1 MIDDEDIILN
11 NIPQTIDWNSY
22 GLELVATF
30 NDAELALNYI
40 DSHPVDG
47 IFTDIQMPVISGL
60 ELAQHVYQNY
70 PNIVVF
76 IISAYSNFEYAQEAM
91 NYNVLGYLLKPLNFK
106 NLSDACTKM
115 KEKID
120 NIYKSNAI
128 YYLNTSQ
135 CPNKLQKLIS
145 DYANKKQIN
154 LLADISKSFEEY
166 NYNTDTLQFP
176 CGIISV
182 TIIDLVE
189 YLTDTWTHGKEN
201 LFVALNR
208 LMVCNNLY
216 IFPLYQSF
224 DKIELL
230 LLSKTT
236 SFQEF
241 QTNINEFKN
250 TYTAD
255 CFENLN
261 IVISIDLLAIYK
273 SLSTLCS
280 STNSNNYGFQKILS
294 YIVSGNGALAIA
306 TFDDM
311 LSICTEDIL
320 PDLNSFLN
328 IELTNQI
335 GLENLNKSNIYPET
349 KSAFALNYSYDETL
363 SIINNASIYFKTIK
377 TNISSIHTAKQY
389 IDEHYSENISLAF
402 LSELVYMSISQFTR
416 TFKKEF
422 NISFL
427 NYLNKVRIK
436 QACNLLISTQT
447 SSNTICG
454 MVGYTSY
461 SYFSKKFKQYTGQ
474 TIAEYRNTHK

>member
-1 MIDDEDIILN
+1 MIDDEDIVLN
-11 NIPQTIDWNSY
+11 TLPQAIDWNSY
-22 GLELVATF
+22 GLELIATF
-30 NDAELALNYI
+30 NDAEMALNYI

-47 IFTDIQMPVISGL
+47 IFTDIQMPIISGL
-60 ELAQHVYQNY
+60 ELSRYVHQNH
-70 PNIVVF
+70 PNIVIF
-76 IISAYSNFEYAQEAM
+76 IISAYSNFEYAREAM
-91 NYNVLGYLLKPLNFK
+91 NYDVAGYLLKPLNFK

-115 KEKID
+115 KNKID
-120 NIYKSNAI
+120 NIHKSNTV

-145 DYANKKQIN
+145 DYVNKKQTN
-154 LLADISKSFEEY
+154 LLADISEFFKEY
-166 NYNTDTLQFP
+166 NYSTDTVKFP

-182 TIIDLVE
+182 TIMDLLE
-189 YLTDTWTHGKEN
+189 YLSDTWTHGKEN
-201 LFVALNR
+201 LFVALNQ
-208 LMVCNNLY
+208 LMICDKLY

-230 LLSKTT
+230 ILSKRP

-241 QTNINEFKN
+241 QSDINEFKN
-250 TYTAD
+250 NYTMN

-261 IVISIDLLAIYK
+261 IIISTDTIAMYQSLTE
-273 SLSTLCS
+273 LSTA
-280 STNSNNYGFQKILS
+280 TNSNNYGFQKILS
-294 YIVSGNGALAIA
+294 YIVSGNETLAID

-328 IELTNQI
+328 TELTNQI
-335 GLENLNKSNIYPET
+335 GLENLNKSNIYPQT
-349 KSAFALNYSYDETL
+349 DSAFTLNYSYDETL
-363 SIINNASIYFKTIK
+363 GIINNASLYFKTIN
-377 TNISSIHTAKQY
+377 TNISSIHIAKQY
-389 IDEHYSENISLAF
+389 IDEHYNENISLTF
-402 LSELVYMSISQFTR
+402 LSELVYMSVSQFTR

-436 QACNLLISTQT
+436 QACNLLISTQIP
-447 SSNTICG
+447 SNTICG

-461 SYFSKKFKQYTGQ
+461 SYFSKKFKQYTSQ
-474 TIAEYRNTHK
+474 TIAEYRHMHK